1 MEELNKAQINEL
13 DKTLENSIHKAEE
26 LIKDREKTE
35 EKIDEAIE
43 KVIKVEEEKGI
54 FEKIWEDLPVMF
66 GMAKDWITGT
76 YKDVSLTAMLT
87 ILGGIIYFLS
97 PIDLIP
103 DFLPVIGYLD
113 DLYILSTVIDQVRKE
128 IDKYKVWKKANEKS
142 K

>member
-1 MEELNKAQINEL
+1 MEQLNKEQINTL

-26 LIKDREKTE
+26 LIKDKEKTE

-54 FEKIWEDLPVMF
+54 FEKIWDDLPLMF
-66 GMAKDWITGT
+66 GMAKDWITGK
-76 YKDVSLTAMLT
+76 YKDISLTSMLT

-103 DFLPVIGYLD
+103 DFIPVIGYLD
-113 DLYILSTVIDQVRKE
+113 DLYILSSVIDKVRKE
-128 IDKYKVWKKANEKS
+128 IDKYKVWKKNNEK
-142 K
+142 